1 MQLIWEEF
9 LKIIKEEA
17 GSQVVETWFKAVTF
31 KHWDSESGKVILEA
45 PNQFVSKWIQEHYL
59 LLLNTHLSRLL
70 HHNAINIQIGNKS
83 QINQKTIIPASV
95 AHDQPMNFK
104 TTRFQPIKK
113 PEPQKTNISNNI
125 TNNFTSKPKPN
136 NTNTA
141 KEPCTLV
148 VVQNNYGKDRE
159 KYNNNLNEL
168 YTFDN
173 FIVGPTNSLAHA
185 AAYAI
190 IDNLGNIYNP
200 MFIYG
205 GTGLGKT
212 HLLHALGNEVIKRYP
227 NAKIRYE
234 STDNFVNEF
243 INSIRFDRSAK
254 FRKKY
259 QDLDLLLIDDVQ
271 FLSNKEQTQEM
282 FFHIFN
288 NLYEQQKQIILSSD
302 TFPNEIIGLQSR
314 LKSRMG
320 WGLVADIQIPD
331 LETKIAILRKK
342 ATKQNITLDD
352 EVSFFIASRAL
363 SNIRELEGALLR
375 VSAFA
380 SLTNQPITIE
390 MAKKVLLNLHDEKK
404 KDGIQFDNILKLIA
418 KHYGISP
425 IDIKSK
431 KRNKNISSIRQMT
444 FYFMKKFTFNSLQS
458 IGDYIGGRD
467 HSTVIHA
474 IGKVDGMLKT
484 DAEFAQNLK
493 TIEQKIL
500 MG

>member
-31 KHWDSESGKVILEA
+31 KHWDPEKGLVILEA
-45 PNQFVSKWIQEHYL
+45 PNQFVCKWIQEHYFG
-59 LLLNTHLSRLL
+59 LLNTHLSRLL
-70 HHNAINIQIGNKS
+70 HLPSINVQIGNKG
-83 QINQKTIIPASV
+83 QLNQKTIIPASV
-95 AHDQPMNFK
+95 AHDQRVPL
-104 TTRFQPIKK
+104 
-113 PEPQKTNISNNI
+113 
-125 TNNFTSKPKPN
+125 TSATP
-136 NTNTA
+136 TYNTA
-141 KEPCTLV
+141 LIKDSASLTKPTPPAVASFEKSTLP
-148 VVQNNYGKDRE
+148 VVQNGYGKDQRC
-159 KYNNNLNEL
+159 NNLNEL

-190 IDNLGNIYNP
+190 VNNLGKIYNP

-212 HLLHALGNEVIKRYP
+212 HLLHALGNEVIRNHP
-227 NAKIRYE
+227 QAKIRYE

-271 FLSNKEQTQEM
+271 FFSNKEQTQEM

-288 NLYEQQKQIILSSD
+288 TLYEQKKQIILSSD

-320 WGLVADIQIPD
+320 WGLIADIQTPD

-342 ATKQNITLDD
+342 AAKQTVILDD
-352 EVSFFIASRAL
+352 EVACFIASRAL

-380 SLTNQPITIE
+380 SLTHQPITIE
-390 MAKKVLLNLHDEKK
+390 MAKKVLLNLQDEKR
-404 KDGIQFDNILKLIA
+404 KDGVQFDNILKLIA

-431 KRNKNISSIRQMT
+431 KRNKNIAAIRQMA

-474 IGKVDGMLKT
+474 IGKVEEMIKSDP
-484 DAEFAQNLK
+484 EFAHNLK
-493 TIEQKIL
+493 TIEQKLL
-500 MG
+500 MS

>member
-1 MQLIWEEF
+1 MQLIWDEF

-31 KHWDSESGKVILEA
+31 KHWDPEKEQVILEA
-45 PNQFVSKWIQEHYL
+45 PNQFVCKWVQEHYMT
-59 LLLNTHLSRLL
+59 LLNTHLSRLL
-70 HHNAINIQIGNKS
+70 HRNNVNITITNKS
-83 QINQKTIIPASV
+83 QVTQKTIIPASV
-95 AHDQPMNFK
+95 AHDQPINFK
-104 TTRFQPIKK
+104 ARFQPVKQVDVPIK
-113 PEPQKTNISNNI
+113 PTTTPKT
-125 TNNFTSKPKPN
+125 TSTLPVVPN
-136 NTNTA
+136 NYKNG
-141 KEPCTLV
+141 E
-148 VVQNNYGKDRE
+148 R
-159 KYNNNLNEL
+159 YNNNLNEL

-212 HLLHALGNEVIKRYP
+212 HLLHALGNEVLRRHP

-314 LKSRMG
+314 LKSRLG
-320 WGLVADIQIPD
+320 WGLVADIQLPD

-342 ATKQNITLDD
+342 AAQQNVTLDD
-352 EVSFFIASRAL
+352 EVAFFIASRAL

-380 SLTNQPITIE
+380 SLTHQPITIE
-390 MAKKVLLNLHDEKK
+390 MAKKVLLNLNDEKK
-404 KDGIQFDNILKLIA
+404 KDGVQFENILKMVA

-425 IDIKSK
+425 VDIKSK
-431 KRNKNISSIRQMT
+431 KRNKNIASIRQMT

-474 IGKVDGMLKT
+474 IGKVEEMIKN

-500 MG
+500 MS

>member
-1 MQLIWEEF
+1 MQLVWEEF
-9 LKIIKEEA
+9 LKIVKEEA

-31 KHWDSESGKVILEA
+31 KYWDAGTGQVILEA
-45 PNQFVSKWIQEHYL
+45 PNQFVCKWVQEHYL
-59 LLLNTHLSRLL
+59 TLLNTHLSRLL
-70 HHNAINIQIGNKS
+70 HRNTVSIKITNRS
-83 QINQKTIIPASV
+83 QSDQKTIIPASV
-95 AHDQPMNFK
+95 AHN
-104 TTRFQPIKK
+104 
-113 PEPQKTNISNNI
+113 
-125 TNNFTSKPKPN
+125 KPN
-136 NTNTA
+136 QSSTTLPIA
-141 KEPCTLV
+141 KFQIPNKLTSLEQIKPQEKCSLIKMP
-148 VVQNNYGKDRE
+148 NIHERDRE
-159 KYNNNLNEL
+159 KYSSNLNER

-190 IDNLGNIYNP
+190 VNNLGNIYNP

-212 HLLHALGNEVIKRYP
+212 HLLHALGNEVQKRNP
-227 NAKIRYE
+227 SARIRYE

-259 QDLDLLLIDDVQ
+259 QDLDLLLTDDVQ

-288 NLYEQQKQIILSSD
+288 NLYDQKKQIILSSE

-314 LKSRMG
+314 LKSRIG
-320 WGLVADIQIPD
+320 WGLIADIQTPD
-331 LETKIAILRKK
+331 LETKIAILTKK
-342 ATKQNITLDD
+342 ATQQNVTLND
-352 EVSFFIASRAL
+352 EVAFFIASRVL

-375 VSAFA
+375 VSAFS
-380 SLTNQPITIE
+380 SLTHQPITID
-390 MAKKVLLNLHDEKK
+390 MAKKVLLNLQEKK
-404 KDGIQFDNILKLIA
+404 KDSIQFDNILKSIA
-418 KHYGISP
+418 KHYTISP

-431 KRNKNISSIRQMT
+431 KRNKNIASIRQVM
-444 FYFMKKFTFNSLQS
+444 FYFMKKLTFSSLQS
-458 IGDYIGGRD
+458 IGSYIGGRD

-474 IGKVDGMLKT
+474 INKVEEMIKN

-493 TIEQKIL
+493 TLEQKIL
-500 MG
+500 MS